1 MLSTKDVSRNILISD
16 PLYQLVDSDIFGL
29 LQPSDM
35 LVVMHTSAPFL
46 VFGCLSMELSFGC

>member
-46 VFGCLSMELSFGC
+46 VFGCLSFGC